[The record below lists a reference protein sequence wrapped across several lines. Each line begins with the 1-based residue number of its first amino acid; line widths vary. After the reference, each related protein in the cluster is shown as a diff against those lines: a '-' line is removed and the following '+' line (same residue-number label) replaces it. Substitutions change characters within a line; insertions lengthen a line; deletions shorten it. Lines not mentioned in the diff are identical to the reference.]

1 MADMLALF
9 LKAVGLLSTY
19 SVLYYHYIY
28 SVPQVLSSH
37 HDPAS
42 FVDFIV
48 LYL

>member
-1 MADMLALF
+1 MLAPF

-19 SVLYYHYIY
+19 SVLYYHYIH
-28 SVPQVLSSH
+28 SVLQFFSSH